1 MSVNRLNNGGSV
13 RINNQPQVNRQTPRN
28 DFGSMV
34 SRGVAAG
41 ANAMAGATAVAA
53 PYVPGGAVV
62 NAAAQGMAGAANSA
76 AGGGSVG
83 DYGQGGTMN
92 IPGGGP
98 GVGTQTGGQ
107 GGAPASTGNAQQDLM
122 NQTKALQE
130 MQMSFNL
137 QYLTLQQKM
146 QGENRQFSTI
156 SNVLKTKHDTTKNS
170 INNIR

>member
-76 AGGGSVG
+76 AGSVG
-83 DYGQGGTMN
+83 DYGQGGAMN
-92 IPGGGP
+92 IPGSGP
-98 GVGTQTGGQ
+98 GVNSQTGGQ
-107 GGAPASTGNAQQDLM
+107 ASGSTGNAQQDLM
-122 NQTKALQE
+122 NQTKELQE

-146 QGENRQFSTI
+146 QGENRQYSTI

>member
-1 MSVNRLNNGGSV
+1 MTVNRLNNGGSI
-13 RINNQPQVNRQTPRN
+13 RINTQPQVNRQTPRN

-34 SRGVAAG
+34 SRGMAAG
-41 ANAMAGATAVAA
+41 AGAVAGATAVAA

-62 NAAAQGMAGAANSA
+62 NAAAQGVAGAAAQA
-76 AGGGSVG
+76 AGGSVG
-83 DYGQGGTMN
+83 DYGRGGAMN
-92 IPGGGP
+92 IPGQAP
-98 GVGTQTGGQ
+98 GMGSQT
-107 GGAPASTGNAQQDLM
+107 GAPASTGNAQQDLM
-122 NQTKALQE
+122 NQTKQLQE